1 MSKSEI
7 MNSLTRTMGRA
18 GLKLRK
24 HSPEILVVTGIASL
38 IGAGVMACKA
48 TTKFEEIMEEPKEN
62 IEKINAFVEEK
73 GYSCEYTEEDH
84 KKDIAIIKV
93 QSGLKVVKLYGPSI
107 GLAALGT
114 ASILAGTNILKKR
127 NVALAAAYTV
137 VDKSFKDYR
146 GRVVDRFG
154 KDLDREL
161 RYNIKTK
168 EVEETVIDEK
178 TGKEKTVKKTVEVV
192 DGDTINNYSTYAK
205 FFCEGCAGWE
215 KNAEYNMMFLRR
227 QQDYLNDKLK
237 SRGHVFL
244 NEVYDAL
251 GIDRT
256 EAGQIVGWIY
266 DEVNPIGD
274 NYIDF
279 GILNINSEAT
289 RRFVNGIEPRILLD
303 FNVDGP
309 ILDYI

>member
-62 IEKINAFVEEK
+62 IDKINAFVEEK
-73 GYSCEYTEEDH
+73 GYSDEYTEDDH

-178 TGKEKTVKKTVEVV
+178 TGKEKTVKKTVEVI
-192 DGDTINNYSTYAK
+192 DGDSVNNYSTYAK
-205 FFCEGCAGWE
+205 FFCEGCTGWE
-215 KNAEYNMMFLRR
+215 KNAEYNMMFLKR
-227 QQDYLNDKLK
+227 QQEYLNDKLK
-237 SRGHVFL
+237 ARGHVFL

-274 NYIDF
+274 NFIDF
-279 GILNINSEAT
+279 GIFNINCEAT

>member
-62 IEKINAFVEEK
+62 IDKINAFVEEK
-73 GYSCEYTEEDH
+73 GYSDEYTEDDH

-178 TGKEKTVKKTVEVV
+178 TGKEKTVKKTVEVI
-192 DGDTINNYSTYAK
+192 DGDTVNNYSTYAK

-215 KNAEYNMMFLRR
+215 KNAEYNMMFLKR
-227 QQDYLNDKLK
+227 QQEYLNDKLK
-237 SRGHVFL
+237 ARGHVFL

-279 GILNINSEAT
+279 GIFNINSEAT

-309 ILDYI
+309 ILEYI

>member
-7 MNSLTRTMGRA
+7 MNSLTRTVGRA

-48 TTKFEEIMEEPKEN
+48 TTKFESIMEEPKEN
-62 IEKINAFVEEK
+62 LEKVKAYVEEK
-73 GYSCEYTEEDH
+73 GYSEEYTEQDY
-84 KKDIAIIKV
+84 KKDLTIMYV
-93 QSGLKVVKLYGPSI
+93 QSGIKVAKLYGPSI

-161 RYNIKTK
+161 RYNIKAK
-168 EVEETVIDEK
+168 EIEETIIDEK

-192 DGDTINNYSTYAK
+192 DGDRINNYSTYAK
-205 FFCEGCAGWE
+205 FFCEGCTGWE
-215 KNAEYNMMFLRR
+215 KNAEYNMMFLKR
-227 QQDYLNDKLK
+227 QQEYLNDRLK

-274 NYIDF
+274 NFIDF
-279 GILNINSEAT
+279 GIFNINCEAT